1 LKKIIC
7 LIFLLVSNLYAQ
19 DTTRS
24 QAFKQNHFFKPT
36 VFKAKYP
43 SYSLLAGYL
52 LVTEANRGDPFAQH
66 ELGLRYLLAQGFS
79 PDTVK
84 SIYWIRKAVDQNLPS
99 ARYNYGIL
107 LFNGIGV
114 PWNPFEAYV
123 NFKIAGE
130 MGLPE
135 AQFAYGLSLTDN
147 LIVNRNLT
155 KAYSLFNRAAN
166 AGYEPAKEVLKQFKK
181 MNILFP
187 ADSIKTQNNNLLQ
200 DQTANLIQSDWN
212 LDYYDFDSKED
223 DNIDNQLIETLNKNS
238 NELKKMFGINELIV
252 SSSLTD
258 TSGIGIL
265 TFAANN
271 GSPEALLILGR
282 LYEKGYLLQKNM
294 VFAASSY
301 LRAFRLGSFK
311 AGEYLFQLFQQEQ
324 FNKLIKERII
334 NKDPDAMYIWAGLT
348 ALGMNNQISNQQAF
362 DFLTNAVKI
371 NHIPSMIELGLLYS
385 SGAIV
390 EKNKS
395 KAIEFWELAKNNGSK
410 EAEVRI
416 AFIELTETPKNDS
429 KLDNIRILEKAVN
442 EGSSFAQSL
451 LGYCY
456 EMGVGVTE
464 NKAQAVKLY
473 RYAAQ
478 RGNQSAQNSLKRMY
492 DEIRPP
498 DDEFIIYSEN

>member
-1 LKKIIC
+1 MKKIFC
-7 LIFLLVSNLYAQ
+7 LVFLLISTLYAQ

-24 QAFKQNHFFKPT
+24 QAFKQNQFFRPT

-66 ELGLRYLLAQGFS
+66 ELGLRYLLGQGFS

-84 SIYWIRKAVDQNLPS
+84 SIYWIRKAVDQNFPS

-114 PWNPFEAYV
+114 PWNPFEAYL
-123 NFKIAGE
+123 NFKIAGG

-155 KAYSLFNRAAN
+155 EAYTFINRSAS

-181 MNILFP
+181 MNILIP
-187 ADSIKTQNNNLLQ
+187 ADSIKTQNNNLSQ
-200 DQTANLIQSDWN
+200 DQIANLIQSEWN
-212 LDYYDFDSKED
+212 LDYYDFDTKEEE
-223 DNIDNQLIETLNKNS
+223 NIDNQLTETLNKNS
-238 NELKKMFGINELIV
+238 SELKKMFGINEGLI

-265 TFAANN
+265 KFAADN
-271 GSPEALLILGR
+271 GSPEALLIFGR
-282 LYEKGYLLQKNM
+282 LYEKGYMLQKDL
-294 VFAASSY
+294 VLSASYY
-301 LRAFRLGSFK
+301 LRAYRLGSFK
-311 AGEYLFQLFQQEQ
+311 AGEYLFQLFQQES
-324 FNKLIKERII
+324 FNKLIKDRIV
-334 NKDPDAMYIWAGLT
+334 NKDADAMYVWAGLT

-362 DFLTNAVKI
+362 DFLTNAVKN
-371 NHIPSMIELGLLYS
+371 NHVPSMIELGLLYS

-390 EKNKS
+390 AKNKS
-395 KAIEFWELAKNNGSK
+395 KAIDFWELAKNSDSK
-410 EAEVRI
+410 EAEIRI
-416 AFIELTETPKNDS
+416 AFIELTETPKSDS
-429 KLDNIRILEKAVN
+429 KLNNVRILEKAVN

-456 EMGVGVTE
+456 EKGIGVIE

-473 RYAAQ
+473 RHSAQ

-492 DEIRPP
+492 DEIRPT
-498 DDEFIIYSEN
+498 DEEFIIYSEN